1 MRDNNITLDRCFGL
15 PASQLQISSLEKWE
29 QKLMDIFLQD
39 LRYASRQLLKSRGFT
54 GVAVL
59 TLALGIGANT
69 ALFSVV
75 NGVLLNPLPFS
86 HPDQLVAIHESKPNF
101 DRGSISYPNFRDW
114 QKDNHTLSSIAVS
127 RPYALS
133 LTGVGEAEQVDN
145 EFISSDFFTV
155 LGVKPLLGRT
165 FAQGED
171 EIGAAPVVLVS
182 EGLWKRKLSG
192 SSDVVGSSITLDG
205 RSYTVVGVIPASF
218 HLFHD
223 RDVYVPI
230 GQWNN
235 PVLTNRAAGLGLHG
249 IGRLKP
255 GMTVEQAQAD
265 MDTVTRNLAQAY
277 PDADKGIGSMLVPL
291 KTQMVGSIKP
301 ILLVLLVAVG
311 FVLLIACVNV
321 ANLMLAR
328 STGRSREFAIR
339 IALGAGRARMVQQ
352 MLTESVLLALA
363 GGALG
368 LLLAHWGTRAALAM
382 LPTALPRAAEIGLD
396 TRVLGFTIAVSFLVG
411 ILFGIVPTLRTTRP
425 SLQETLKEGG
435 RGASSVRHRAQD
447 VFVVVEMALAL
458 VLLIGSGLLIRSLT
472 QLWNVDPGF
481 NPHNVLN
488 FQLSFPPSMNTAK
501 PDVARAAIRDLDRRI
516 AALPGVQAV
525 SQTWGAIP
533 MDWDDEV
540 VFWPAGQPKP
550 ASESEMNWA
559 IDYIIGSDYL
569 KVMQIP
575 LQRGRF
581 LTPRDNERS
590 PLAVVVDDVF
600 ARKFYPGQNP
610 IGQRINLD
618 LWSVPAEIV
627 GVVGHVKQW
636 GLDADDIRPLRAQ
649 LYCANLQMSDKYMA
663 GGLSGTRVL
672 LRTDGS
678 VPTSGVFD
686 SIRRM
691 SQQMSSEQ
699 VVFGTQTMNQI
710 ISESLAQRQFSML
723 LLGAF
728 AVLALT
734 LSSVGIYGVISYL
747 VARRTQEIGIR
758 MALGADRLDVV
769 RLVLR
774 NGMKLAA
781 LGVTIGIVAALAL
794 TRLMATML
802 YGVSAND
809 PLTFLGLAALLL
821 LVALVACYIPA
832 RRAMR
837 VDPVIALRY
846 D

>member
-1 MRDNNITLDRCFGL
+1 
-15 PASQLQISSLEKWE
+15 
-29 QKLMDIFLQD
+29 MDIFLQD
-39 LRYASRQLLKSRGFT
+39 VRYAVRQLFKSRGFT
-54 GVAVL
+54 AVALL

-69 ALFSVV
+69 ALFSVI
-75 NGVLLNPLPFS
+75 NGVLLNPLPFP
-86 HPDQLVAIHESKPNF
+86 HPGQLVAIHESKPNF

-114 QKDNHTLSSIAVS
+114 QNDNHTMSAIAVS

-133 LTGVGEAEQVDN
+133 LTGVGEAEQVSN

-165 FAQGED
+165 FVQGED
-171 EIGAAPVVLVS
+171 EIGAAPVVLVT
-182 EGLWKRKLSG
+182 EGFWKRKLG
-192 SSDVVGSSITLDG
+192 SAPDIVGKSLTLDG

-223 RDVYVPI
+223 RDLYVPI

-235 PVLTNRAAGLGLHG
+235 PILPNRTAGLGMHG

-255 GMTVEQAQAD
+255 GVTIEQGQAD
-265 MDTVTRNLAQAY
+265 MDTVTRNLAEAY
-277 PDADKGIGSMLVPL
+277 PDADNGIGAKLVPL
-291 KTQMVGSIKP
+291 RTQMVGDIQP
-301 ILLVLLVAVG
+301 ILLVLLAAVG

-321 ANLMLAR
+321 ASLLLAR
-328 STGRSREFAIR
+328 STGRAREFAIR
-339 IALGAGRARMVQQ
+339 IAMGAGQARLVQQ
-352 MLTESVLLALA
+352 MLTESVLLALF

-368 LLLAHWGTRAALAM
+368 LLLAHWGTRAALAL
-382 LPTALPRAAEIGLD
+382 LPAALPRATEIGLD
-396 TRVLGFTIAVSFLVG
+396 ARVLTFTITVSILVG
-411 ILFGIVPTLRTTRP
+411 ILFGLVPTLRTTRP

-435 RGASSVRHRAQD
+435 RGASSARHRAQD

-458 VLLIGSGLLIRSLT
+458 VLLIGAGLLIRSLAR
-472 QLWNVDPGF
+472 LWSVDPGF
-481 NPHNVLN
+481 NPPNVLS
-488 FQLSFPPSMNTAK
+488 FQLSFPPSMASAK
-501 PDVARAAIRDLDRRI
+501 PDEARAAIRDLDQRV
-516 AALPGVQAV
+516 AALPSVQAV

-533 MDWDDEV
+533 MDWDDEE

-550 ASESEMNWA
+550 ASESDMNWA
-559 IDYIIGSDYL
+559 IDYIIGPDYL

-575 LQRGRF
+575 LLRGRF
-581 LTPRDNERS
+581 LTAQDKEHS
-590 PLAVVVDDVF
+590 PIAIVVDDVF
-600 ARKFYPGQNP
+600 ARKFYPRQDP
-610 IGQRINLD
+610 IGQRINTAG
-618 LWSVPAEIV
+618 WGVPAEIV

-636 GLDADDIRPLRAQ
+636 GLDADDTRPLRAQ
-649 LYCANLQMSDKYMA
+649 FYLAALQMPDSFMI

-672 LRTDGS
+672 LRTDGT
-678 VPTSGVFD
+678 VPAAQVFD

-691 SQQMSSEQ
+691 SRQMSSEQ

-710 ISESLAQRQFSML
+710 VAESLAQRRFSMI

-728 AVLALT
+728 AVLALV

-769 RLVLR
+769 RLVLGS
-774 NGMKLAA
+774 GMKLAA
-781 LGVTIGIVAALAL
+781 LGVAIGLVGALAL
-794 TRLMATML
+794 TRLMANML
-802 YGVSAND
+802 YGVSPTD
-809 PLTFLGLAALLL
+809 PLTFLAISALLL
-821 LVALVACYIPA
+821 LVALTACYIPA